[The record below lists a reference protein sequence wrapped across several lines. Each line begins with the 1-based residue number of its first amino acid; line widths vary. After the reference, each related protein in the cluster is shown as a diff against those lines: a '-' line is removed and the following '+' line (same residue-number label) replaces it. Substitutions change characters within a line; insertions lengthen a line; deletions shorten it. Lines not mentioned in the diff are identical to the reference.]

1 MITENLE
8 IFLNHIDIP
17 ISRLEKNL
25 NLGNGTLAK
34 AVKNKKNIGSD
45 ILEKIFSHFPFLNL
59 EWLFTGKG
67 SMILNERNTESS
79 SSTQELQ
86 ESPTS
91 YNKLTDE
98 QIKKHDQLLFDEYKK
113 LIIENFKLEN
123 ELEKANEKIRSL
135 SAEQAFMVERYR

>member
-8 IFLNHIDIP
+8 IFLNQIDMP

-45 ILEKIFSHFPFLNL
+45 ILEKIFSYYPTLNL

-67 SMILNERNTESS
+67 SMLLKNSNTEPS
-79 SSTQELQ
+79 SSTQQLQ
-86 ESPTS
+86 EPPTS
-91 YNKLTDE
+91 YRKLTDE
-98 QIKKHDQLLFDEYKK
+98 EIKKHDQMLFDEYRK
-113 LIIENFKLEN
+113 LIIENFKLESD
-123 ELEKANEKIRSL
+123 LEKANEKIKSL
-135 SAEQAFMVERYR
+135 LAEQAYVVERYR